1 MLKLFFSSDSSSGGN
16 ENMEILTLL
25 KKLEERVSK
34 LEAALS
40 YDTTTQP
47 EVVMPH
53 ADSSEIKKAL
63 DEEIDDYS
71 DKEEKLEYQLGQF
84 WFAKVGIIALG
95 VGIAFFLTFPYK
107 NFPAMLPGII
117 GYVIAGA
124 FFVLANRT
132 KKNFNYISGY
142 LLGIGLALIYFTTM
156 RLYFFGH
163 QNLVSS
169 LTLEIILLSAVAVI
183 DIIIS
188 LLQDSIYFTALSLT
202 LAYST
207 AIISDASYF
216 LFISLSILS
225 ALVVYLKIKYEW
237 NNLVF
242 LGIGLTYFTHF
253 IWFINNPM
261 LGKEI
266 QTITTPEINLFFIL
280 IYAAIFSYGNLF
292 RKNLPEKF
300 SIIASSSLNAFLSF
314 GLFCLITLSMKQ
326 QYLTGYYL
334 LASIIFLTIAIA
346 FWLREK
352 SRYSTFI
359 YAMFGYLALS
369 IAIITEFNS
378 PELFILL
385 CWQSLLVVSTAVWFR
400 SKFIV
405 VANFVI
411 YLIIFIAY
419 LAVEGKVNLIS
430 ISFGIV
436 ALLSARILNWKKDRL
451 ELKTEQ
457 MRNAYLLSALF
468 IIPYALYFAMPDRLI
483 SISWIAVAVLYYV
496 LSLVLKNKKYRWMAL
511 LTLLL
516 TVVYVFIIGFTSS
529 DTTYRII
536 SFIAL
541 GTVMIIVSLVYKRLH
556 SSIKK
561 IIKS

>member
-1 MLKLFFSSDSSSGGN
+1 
-16 ENMEILTLL
+16 
-25 KKLEERVSK
+25 
-34 LEAALS
+34 
-40 YDTTTQP
+40 
-47 EVVMPH
+47 
-53 ADSSEIKKAL
+53 
-63 DEEIDDYS
+63 
-71 DKEEKLEYQLGQF
+71 
-84 WFAKVGIIALG
+84 
-95 VGIAFFLTFPYK
+95 
-107 NFPAMLPGII
+107 
-117 GYVIAGA
+117 
-124 FFVLANRT
+124 
-132 KKNFNYISGY
+132 
-142 LLGIGLALIYFTTM
+142 
-156 RLYFFGH
+156 
-163 QNLVSS
+163 
-169 LTLEIILLSAVAVI
+169 
-183 DIIIS
+183 
-188 LLQDSIYFTALSLT
+188 
-202 LAYST
+202 
-207 AIISDASYF
+207 
-216 LFISLSILS
+216 
-225 ALVVYLKIKYEW
+225 
-237 NNLVF
+237 
-242 LGIGLTYFTHF
+242 
-253 IWFINNPM
+253 
-261 LGKEI
+261 
-266 QTITTPEINLFFIL
+266 
-280 IYAAIFSYGNLF
+280 
-292 RKNLPEKF
+292 
-300 SIIASSSLNAFLSF
+300 
-314 GLFCLITLSMKQ
+314 MKQ

-419 LAVEGKVNLIS
+419 LAVEGKVDLIS

-496 LSLVLKNKKYRWMAL
+496 LSIILKNKKYRWMAL
-511 LTLLL
+511 FTLLL

-529 DTTYRII
+529 DPTYRII